1 MASMLSLVDVL
12 PKHERVDI
20 GTCSACAG
28 AGGSGSN
35 GKKDCKACGGSG
47 KLEIDVFGI
56 SGEDIG
62 RILGRYPNAFTQMVA
77 SANTPTAL
85 EPGLMGAIVAA
96 SQREAEDPDTSLL
109 GNEKIEKRGRGLG
122 VGAQMKI
129 LKAMGRC
136 TFPDGIGPFLE
147 DLVLTSASAKEAME
161 VIVRVASKE
170 QATTSPRTPKP
181 SEQPATPASGS

>member
-62 RILGRYPNAFTQMVA
+62 GY
-77 SANTPTAL
+77 
-85 EPGLMGAIVAA
+85 
-96 SQREAEDPDTSLL
+96 
-109 GNEKIEKRGRGLG
+109 
-122 VGAQMKI
+122 
-129 LKAMGRC
+129 
-136 TFPDGIGPFLE
+136 
-147 DLVLTSASAKEAME
+147 
-161 VIVRVASKE
+161 
-170 QATTSPRTPKP
+170 
-181 SEQPATPASGS
+181 

>member
-20 GTCSACAG
+20 GTCSTCAG
-28 AGGSGSN
+28 AGGSGDN
-35 GKKDCKACGGSG
+35 GKKECKACGGSG

-96 SQREAEDPDTSLL
+96 SQREADDPDTSLL

-147 DLVLTSASAKEAME
+147 DLVLTSTSAKEAME

-170 QATTSPRTPKP
+170 QATTSPKTPKP
-181 SEQPATPASGS
+181 SEPPVTQPSGS

>member
-147 DLVLTSASAKEAME
+147 DLVLTSTSAKEAME